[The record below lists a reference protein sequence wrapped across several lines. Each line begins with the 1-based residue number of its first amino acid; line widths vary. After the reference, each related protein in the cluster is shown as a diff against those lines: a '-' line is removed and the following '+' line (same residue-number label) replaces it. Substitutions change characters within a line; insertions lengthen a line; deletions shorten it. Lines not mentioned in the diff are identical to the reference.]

1 MLKIIPSNHFKERL
15 GNRSF
20 DLSLVAHIVTEISKN
35 PARNL
40 FEITSGFTTFVVKYE
55 RDTHTAILVTG
66 WNGNRGR
73 QVIGKNRYLV
83 TEK

>member
-1 MLKIIPSNHFKERL
+1 MLVIPPAKLKTLLSTLNFLISKLLSLSTKDFFKESNL
-15 GNRSF
+15 SF
-20 DLSLVAHIVTEISKN
+20 N
-35 PARNL
+35 
-40 FEITSGFTTFVVKYE
+40 TFVVKYE

-73 QVIGKNRYLV
+73 QVIDKNRYLV